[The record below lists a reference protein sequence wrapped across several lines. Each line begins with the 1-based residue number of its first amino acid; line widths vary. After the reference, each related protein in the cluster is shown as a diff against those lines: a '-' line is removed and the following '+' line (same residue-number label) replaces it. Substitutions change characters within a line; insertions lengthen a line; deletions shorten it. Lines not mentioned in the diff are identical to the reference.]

1 MAETNILLVEPKDEF
16 AHPVIRVLEDSGYR
30 VTHSRTGR
38 SALLE
43 GAAPITLVSSN
54 LPDMCRSDS

>member
-16 AHPVIRVLEDSGYR
+16 AQPVIRVLEDSGYR

-38 SALLE
+38 SALPVSYTHL
-43 GAAPITLVSSN
+43 TLPTRDEV
-54 LPDMCRSDS
+54 